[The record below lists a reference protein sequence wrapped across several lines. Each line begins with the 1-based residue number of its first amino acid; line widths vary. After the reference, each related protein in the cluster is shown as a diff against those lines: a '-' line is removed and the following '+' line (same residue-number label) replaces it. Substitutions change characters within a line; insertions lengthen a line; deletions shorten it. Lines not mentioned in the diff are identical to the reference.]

1 MESIGERLRAERKR
15 IALSLR
21 AFGER
26 GGVTE
31 KTQVLYEK
39 GERAPDAHY
48 LVGIGAAG
56 VDLLF
61 VLTGVR
67 ASAALDADEAALLAG
82 YRGLDE
88 QGRAGVRA
96 LIGGLRAPQPVAA
109 MTFKGDVGQQIQGDA
124 TFHGNVE
131 LNLGGGRAKKRK

>member
-67 ASAALDADEAALLAG
+67 AASALDADEAALLAG

-96 LIGGLRAPQPVAA
+96 LIGGLRAPAA